1 MTAEIKKYKSII
13 KRKKKKHDKIVLLEK
28 SKLNSIEVSI
38 SKSSIESV
46 ISHDEFILINN
57 FLKEYNKMK
66 EVITQKKSKKKT

>member
-28 SKLNSIEVSI
+28 SKLHSIEVSI
-38 SKSSIESV
+38 SKASIESV
-46 ISHDEFILINN
+46 ISHDEFILVNN

-66 EVITQKKSKKKT
+66 EVITQKK